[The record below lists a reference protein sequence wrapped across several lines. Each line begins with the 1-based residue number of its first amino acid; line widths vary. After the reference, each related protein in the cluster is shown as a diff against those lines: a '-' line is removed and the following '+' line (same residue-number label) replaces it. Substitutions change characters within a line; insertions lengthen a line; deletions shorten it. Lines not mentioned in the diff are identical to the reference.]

1 MQVNISF
8 AQNQP
13 TYVLCD
19 VGITK
24 LKLIWKTGLVLSH
37 IALENNDFKLERQY
51 LTPIWISRRR
61 QREKGGGPAHRPF
74 FIDQCSVAFDRY
86 YCAKKF
92 ARARKWR
99 PDMHSD
105 THAVH
110 SALSHRHPC
119 RRLSAPAFNR
129 CHCSNIWRLIAR
141 QILQNRN

>member
-61 QREKGGGPAHRPF
+61 RAREKREEGPLIAPF
-74 FIDQCSVAFDRY
+74 SLTNAVWPLIDTIVLL
-86 YCAKKF
+86 CAKNF
-92 ARARKWR
+92 VRARKWR

-110 SALSHRHPC
+110 IALSHRHPC
-119 RRLSAPAFNR
+119 RRLSAPAFNQ
-129 CHCSNIWRLIAR
+129 CHCSNI
-141 QILQNRN
+141 